1 MKNMFIIVL
10 VCLFACKR
18 APEPVTAVSPL
29 PASQEVSEENA
40 NYATHPGIDL
50 EVQPF
55 LDNLR
60 RLDKSDK
67 SQVML
72 IDMRTP
78 PEFDDG
84 YIPGAIMINYLEND
98 IDQQLGQLDKNK
110 TYFVYCQQGAR
121 SSKGVDKM
129 LAMGFKKIYYL
140 IGGYEAYQ
148 SSGLK

>member
-1 MKNMFIIVL
+1 MKYLIIVAL
-10 VCLFACKR
+10 VCLLACKR
-18 APEPVTAVSPL
+18 TPEPVIAVSPS
-29 PASQEVSEENA
+29 PASKEVFRENA

-50 EVQPF
+50 EVLPF

-60 RLDKSDK
+60 RLDKS
-67 SQVML
+67 QAML
-72 IDMRTP
+72 LDMRTP

-84 YIPGAIMINYLEND
+84 YIPGAIMINFLEND

-110 TYFVYCQQGAR
+110 TFFVYCQQGAR